1 MATLKPVKERFMHAE
16 NPDYQQMKV
25 KNSKK
30 ISSAVST
37 VIKDHVLWLKYFRP
51 KIRFQFDHGNYV
63 VKTAENGEE
72 LKKIL
77 KLRYDVFFKEYREI
91 EKHLQIDMDR
101 FDLFS
106 DHLAVFKKDTTDC
119 IATYRLI
126 ATLFA
131 RKFYSQTE
139 FDISAIL
146 KLPGAKLE
154 LGRACV
160 DAKHRNSGM
169 MLLLW
174 KGLSEYVRLSD
185 ARYLFGCS
193 SIKTMDIR
201 EIADIYTYLKTRHP
215 APGPFRVRPLKKFQI
230 KELAD
235 ESGILQETI
244 DTPEPDV
251 QKKIPALM
259 MLYLK
264 VGAHICG
271 EPALD
276 RKFHCADFFTL
287 LDTSKMSKQAE
298 RKYNI

>member
-1 MATLKPVKERFMHAE
+1 
-16 NPDYQQMKV
+16 
-25 KNSKK
+25 
-30 ISSAVST
+30 
-37 VIKDHVLWLKYFRP
+37 VIKDHVLWLKYFQP
-51 KIRFQFDHGNYV
+51 KIRFQFDYGNYI

-77 KLRYDVFFKEYREI
+77 KLRYDVFFKEYRET

-106 DHLAVFKKDTTDC
+106 DHLVVFKKDTGDC

-131 RKFYSQTE
+131 KKFYSQTE
-139 FDISAIL
+139 FDINAIL

-160 DAKHRNSGM
+160 DVKHRNSGM

-193 SIKTMDIR
+193 SIKTMNIR
-201 EIADIYTYLKTRHP
+201 EITDIYSYLKTRHP
-215 APGPFRVRPLKKFQI
+215 APGAYQVRPLKKFRI
-230 KELAD
+230 KEFSD
-235 ESGILQETI
+235 ETGLPLSTLGR
-244 DTPEPDV
+244 PGPDI

-259 MLYLK
+259 MLYLR

-271 EPALD
+271 KPALD

-287 LDTSKMSKQAE
+287 LDTSKMSKKAE
-298 RKYNI
+298 RQYNL

>member
-1 MATLKPVKERFMHAE
+1 MFAE
-16 NPDYQQMKV
+16 MPNLQSPQT
-25 KNSKK
+25 KK
-30 ISSAVST
+30 TKRISSAVST

-51 KIRFQFDHGNYV
+51 KIRFQFDYGNYV

-101 FDLFS
+101 FDLFA
-106 DHLAVFKKDTTDC
+106 DHLAVFKKDTGDC

-131 RKFYSQTE
+131 KKFYSQTE

-160 DAKHRNSGM
+160 DRKHRNSGM

-201 EIADIYTYLKTRHP
+201 EIADLYVYLKTQYP
-215 APGPFRVRPLKKFQI
+215 VPGAFRVRPLKKFRI
-230 KELAD
+230 KEFSD
-235 ESGILQETI
+235 EKYLTETSVKK
-244 DTPEPDV
+244 PEQDI
-251 QKKIPALM
+251 KRMIPALM
-259 MLYLK
+259 MLYLR

-287 LDTSKMSKQAE
+287 LDTSKMSKKAE
-298 RKYNI
+298 RKYNL